1 MEETSW
7 IDPSL
12 GPFKRW
18 LLATYRDS
26 NGIMS
31 TAIPGKKADLMFFAE
46 GRIAGSGGC
55 NRLMASCNVVGNRMK
70 IGPVASTLMFCSD
83 PPEIMDQEADYF
95 KCLNAAASY
104 EVKDDVLLIYDE
116 EARLLLKF
124 DLDPD
129 YP

>member
-1 MEETSW
+1 MEGGSMIE
-7 IDPSL
+7 PSL

-18 LLATYRDS
+18 LLVNYRDS
-26 NGIMS
+26 NGNLSM
-31 TAIPGKKADLMFFAE
+31 AIPGKQADLLFFAE

-55 NRLMASCNVVGNRMK
+55 NRLMASCNVVGNRLK

-95 KCLNAAASY
+95 RCLDAAASY
-104 EVKDDVLLIYDE
+104 EVKDDVLLVYDE
-116 EARLLLKF
+116 EARPLLKF